1 MCNGINGGINMK
13 VEEFMIGDWVYT
25 DGELSNVLSP
35 STENCEIE
43 TMDEKGYIRKYDE
56 IEAKDYI
63 EPIPIT
69 KDILEKNG
77 FKKRKYESMFC
88 NNEQTE
94 YINKDKTIIINGF
107 SNTTGKD
114 WNCHIDNDD
123 METIG
128 CADIQYVHE
137 LQHLLRLCNIDKEIE
152 L

>member
-1 MCNGINGGINMK
+1 MK
-13 VEEFMIGDWVYT
+13 VEELMIGDLVKYKSKSGKIINIDT
-25 DGELSNVLSP
+25 DDIFDNTATIDTKNSIDYDLDIKEL
-35 STENCEIE
+35 
-43 TMDEKGYIRKYDE
+43 K
-56 IEAKDYI
+56 
-63 EPIPIT
+63 PIPIT
-69 KDILEKNG
+69 PQILEKNG

-94 YINKDKTIIINGF
+94 YINKDKTIIINGL

-137 LQHLLRLCNIDKEIE
+137 LQHLLRLCNIDKEIK